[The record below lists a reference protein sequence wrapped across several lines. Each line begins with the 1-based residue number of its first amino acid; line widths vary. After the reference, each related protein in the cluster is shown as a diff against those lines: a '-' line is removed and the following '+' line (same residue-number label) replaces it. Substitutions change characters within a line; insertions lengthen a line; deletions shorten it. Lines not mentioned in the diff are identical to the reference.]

1 MTTLTFKVRDEDA
14 ELIRSHAKA
23 AGISLSEY
31 LRRRSKPTSPLPP
44 RVVKA
49 KYTGAPVF
57 EGNPDYALLS
67 LESVKEMLS
76 DFP

>member
-1 MTTLTFKVRDEDA
+1 MTTLTFKVRDEEA
-14 ELIRSHAKA
+14 QLIRQHAKA
-23 AGISLSEY
+23 AGISVSEY
-31 LRRRSKPTSPLPP
+31 LRRRATPTSPPPP

-49 KYTGAPVF
+49 KFTGAPVF
-57 EGNPDYALLS
+57 EGNPEYAPLS